1 MLAKLELPMKKP
13 DALVKV
19 KGFLKSLGNDIKVK
33 EENITN
39 KKLEA
44 FNSVCGGIKLSAY
57 IEPKELEEARAKNM
71 SYNVNALIDIL
82 VDYETPT
89 TYDKISKNL
98 AAIQILNLHK
108 QKEFFTIIF

>member
-1 MLAKLELPMKKP
+1 
-13 DALVKV
+13 
-19 KGFLKSLGNDIKVK
+19 
-33 EENITN
+33 
-39 KKLEA
+39 
-44 FNSVCGGIKLSAY
+44 
-57 IEPKELEEARAKNM
+57 M
-71 SYNVNALIDIL
+71 SYNGNALIDIL